1 MVPFCNFEMNNTAVT
16 HIWFKFTVGGSVSER
31 GFLRL
36 LFTDF
41 KGSLVLVRNPRQN
54 CGQSGVHLP

>member
-31 GFLRL
+31 
-36 LFTDF
+36 
-41 KGSLVLVRNPRQN
+41 
-54 CGQSGVHLP
+54 LPKAIVYRF